1 MIAIFDIFAA
11 AVFGV
16 AVATLF
22 EGRWGP
28 LLIATPLLGL
38 LHGVL
43 FLIPPEVIQA
53 AAPNSPLSIVAQL
66 ADPWLLVAAVVAS
79 ATGSALT
86 AAMLLQSRR
95 AEDKPF
101 WLPDMD
107 RPGPRKVGRAAPDLM
122 SRVEQL
128 PKAHTRRLVEE
139 GYSAAEP
146 QPVFNAGPAPARVAP
161 GPAPRAAA
169 AEALPPEANQ
179 RRSPRRR
186 TVLAGRLCAD
196 GGISVPCT
204 IRDLSAT
211 GAAVKLQADI
221 ALPRLVSLVD
231 VSNGIGHNAQVR
243 WRFRD
248 SLGLRF
254 LASFDLH
261 NPDGPDA
268 VALARQWSAFKT

>member
-43 FLIPPEVIQA
+43 FLIPSDVVQA
-53 AAPNSPLSIVAQL
+53 AAPNTPIAIVAQL
-66 ADPWLLVAAVVAS
+66 ADPWLLIAAMVAS
-79 ATGSALT
+79 ATGSSLT

-95 AEDKPF
+95 VDDKPF

-107 RPGPRKVGRAAPDLM
+107 RPGPRRGGRAAPDLM
-122 SRVEQL
+122 SRVERL

-139 GYSAAEP
+139 GYARVEP
-146 QPVFNAGPAPARVAP
+146 EPVFAAGPAPVLRAPRVAR
-161 GPAPRAAA
+161 PAPA
-169 AEALPPEANQ
+169 AEAVSPEANK
-179 RRSPRRR
+179 RRAPRRR
-186 TVLAGRLCAD
+186 TVLAGRLIAD
-196 GGISVPCT
+196 GGVSVPCM
-204 IRDLSAT
+204 IQNLSTT
-211 GAAVKLQADI
+211 GAAVKLKADM
-221 ALPRLVSLVD
+221 ALPRLVSLID
-231 VSNGIGHNAQVR
+231 VSNGIGHKAQVR
-243 WRFRD
+243 WHFAG

-254 LASFDLH
+254 LASFDLSA
-261 NPDGPDA
+261 PEGPEA
-268 VALARQWSAFKT
+268 AALAHQWAVLKV